1 MKDVESFRGDLPD
14 HSLLKSL
21 DRKDLEDLLRYAVRR
36 TYDRGETLCEQSEPG
51 DSLMIVLSGSVK
63 VCIFC
68 NLGKEILLDRLGA
81 GAVIG
86 EIALFD
92 GEPRTATVVAAER
105 SQILS
110 LQRRDVMPFLA
121 QHADVA
127 LRIVQALCRK
137 LRRTNALLED
147 HASLAMAPKLARG
160 LLRLSAVQPDDARGC
175 AEIRMSQ
182 SDLGNYVGLSR
193 ENVNRQLRQW
203 AESGIVQLGR
213 GRIGLTD
220 RPTIARIAEGIS

>member
-1 MKDVESFRGDLPD
+1 MENVEAFRRALSDK
-14 HSLLKSL
+14 SLLKTL
-21 DRKDLEDLLRYAVRR
+21 EEADLEGLLRYAVRR
-36 TYDRGETLCEQSEPG
+36 TFERGETLCEQGAPG
-51 DSLMIVLSGSVK
+51 DSLMIVMAGAVK
-63 VCIFC
+63 VCIYC
-68 NLGKEILLDRLGA
+68 GLGKEILLDRLGP
-81 GAVIG
+81 GGVIG

-92 GEPRTATVVAAER
+92 GEPRAATVVAAEPCTV
-105 SQILS
+105 LC

-147 HASLAMAPKLARG
+147 HASQAMAPKLARG
-160 LLRLSAVQPDDARGC
+160 LLRLVAGQADDA
-175 AEIRMSQ
+175 IRISQ

-203 AESGIVQLGR
+203 EESGLVMIGR
-213 GRIGLTD
+213 GNLKVVD
-220 RPTIARIAEGIS
+220 RTMIARIAEGES